1 MLSELD
7 QKLMEAATYS
17 VTVQTDHEEHERMY
31 QAKLKD
37 VQERQKDGKGG
48 RRTQLSQDSMDVDEP
63 PPDGLKLRNRKYVS
77 FSLVLLALAQCYHRP
92 ATDANLKQSQRK
104 RNRV

>member
-7 QKLMEAATYS
+7 QKLVEAASYNAA
-17 VTVQTDHEEHERMY
+17 VQAENEEHERTY

-48 RRTQLSQDSMDVDEP
+48 RRMQLAQNSIDSMDVDEP
-63 PPDGLKLRNRKYVS
+63 PTDGMKLRNRKCVS
-77 FSLVLLALAQCYHRP
+77 FCFRFVCVALLLP
-92 ATDANLKQSQRK
+92 DQR
-104 RNRV
+104 RTPP